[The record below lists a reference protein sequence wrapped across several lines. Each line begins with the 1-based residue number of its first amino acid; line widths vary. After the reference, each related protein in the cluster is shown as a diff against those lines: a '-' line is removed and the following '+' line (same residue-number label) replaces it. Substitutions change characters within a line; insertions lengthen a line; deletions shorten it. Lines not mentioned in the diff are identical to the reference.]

1 MTLAKAIK
9 KAFDASDLSIAK
21 FAEKVGVSTSTAHG
35 WLHGTH
41 GIKPDK
47 LAGVATVLGL
57 EVADLQKL
65 YWDELV
71 A

>member
-21 FAEKVGVSTSTAHG
+21 FAEKVGVATSTAHG
-35 WLHGTH
+35 WIHGTH

-47 LAGVATVLGL
+47 LPAVAQVLAL
-57 EVADLQKL
+57 DVAELQKL
-65 YWDELV
+65 YFAEL
-71 A
+71 AA